1 MFPAEASRVY
11 GYDTA
16 NNQSFESNALPAG
29 ANVTLKDGVRG
40 LCIPMKKEV
49 IVGPF
54 ADQCLGNSSTCDSFT
69 ISFLAYI
76 NGAVADNEDVH
87 ILYSTPVTQGLYH
100 VQFTVTRTVS
110 RLEGLASIV
119 GGNSS
124 TLLERKGLFPGVNTW
139 VHVAIVYSQSLQE
152 LDIYMNNVKV
162 TDPTSTI
169 PWNNNRSPVSV
180 SLASTG
186 NQKQICVSYFQIIKD
201 VLSEEEIQQLEQE
214 SRTQGELKTWLRIVI
229 HVLSLVKLKL
239 KSRLVKCSQ

>member
-16 NNQSFESNALPAG
+16 NNQSFESNVLPDG

-40 LCIPMKKEV
+40 LCIPIKEEV

-69 ISFLAYI
+69 ISFLAYV
-76 NGAVADNEDVH
+76 NGAVAQNEDVH

-110 RLEGLASIV
+110 RLEGQASIV

-139 VHVAIVYSQSLQE
+139 IHVAIVYSQSLQE
-152 LDIYMNNVKV
+152 LDLYMNNVKV
-162 TDPTSTI
+162 TDPTATI
-169 PWNNNRSPVSV
+169 PWNNNRSPVNV
-180 SLASTG
+180 SLASNR

-201 VLSEEEIQQLEQE
+201 VLTEEEIQQLEQQ
-214 SRTQGELKTWLRIVI
+214 SRAQGELKTWLRIVI
-229 HVLSLVKLKL
+229 HLLSLVTLRM
-239 KSRLVKCSQ
+239 KS